1 MIVHLRQG
9 IDKLKFG
16 MQQKDV
22 ISIYGE
28 PDKKIIDEEQN
39 ILYLYNAQKWQL
51 TFYEDEGFKLGYIIC
66 ANPNLELFG
75 AKVIGHKIEKVTS
88 AAEQNGVKGFEVE
101 EFDITEN
108 HFNEDNWLILQTE
121 FGEVVKVELG
131 AIINSKDEFEW
142 KF

>member
-1 MIVHLRQG
+1 MKVNLKQG

-16 MQQKDV
+16 MLQKDV

-28 PDKKIIDEEQN
+28 PDKKIIDEDQN
-39 ILYLYNAQKWQL
+39 ILYLYNSQKWQI

-66 ANPNLELFG
+66 AHSDLELF
-75 AKVIGHKIEKVTS
+75 AKTVIGEKIESVKS
-88 AAEQNGVKGFEVE
+88 LAQENGCKNWEVE

-108 HFNEDNWLILQTE
+108 HFNEDNWLILQSE
-121 FGEVVKVELG
+121 FGEVAKVEVG
-131 AIINSKDEFEW
+131 AIINSNDQFDW